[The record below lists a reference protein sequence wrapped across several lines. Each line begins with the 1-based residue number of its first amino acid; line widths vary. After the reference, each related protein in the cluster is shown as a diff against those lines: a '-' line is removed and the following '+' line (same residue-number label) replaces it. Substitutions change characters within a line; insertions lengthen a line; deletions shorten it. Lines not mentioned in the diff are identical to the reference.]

1 MGYSSE
7 EGDPVRRI
15 QFKKETNEVGIPRI
29 LNFDIFIGMKKFE
42 RDV

>member
-15 QFKKETNEVGIPRI
+15 QFKKKKKRGRHTSYFELLYLHWNEEV
-29 LNFDIFIGMKKFE
+29 
-42 RDV
+42 